1 MLLDTFPREQ
11 SRNLFTGSGGFFAY
25 RTVDTY
31 CGLPLGE
38 VICDA
43 CVYSSPV

>member
-25 RTVDTY
+25 RTVDDVLQIAF
-31 CGLPLGE
+31 GGGDL
-38 VICDA
+38 
-43 CVYSSPV
+43 